1 MLPQLTRR
9 TLATITA
16 ALMVATACRGDQP
29 GVARPESGV
38 RVETIDG
45 KLRYT
50 NRLIDEHSPY
60 LQLHAHNPV
69 DWYPWGAAAFDKARR
84 EGKPIFL
91 SVGYSTCHWCH
102 VMEAESF
109 SDPGIAD
116 LMNRSFVSV
125 KVDREERPDI
135 DRIYMAYVQ
144 TMDSGGWPM
153 SVFLTADL
161 KPFLGASYLPPDDRG
176 GVLGFRSLLQRVNEL
191 WTQDRPRAL
200 RAADTGAR
208 LMTDMHAG
216 GARPTVPVGA
226 GALDDAFTA
235 IRTSFDPIDGGFGS
249 APKFPRPVVLTFL
262 LRDYAR
268 TGRKP
273 ALDMTLRTLDAM
285 ARGGIHDQLGGGF
298 HRYATDAAWRVPH
311 FEKMLYDQAQLA
323 VSYAEAYQ
331 VTKDAA
337 YAEVAR
343 DILDYTLRDM
353 RSPDGA
359 FFSAEDA
366 DSALAD
372 GSGARAEGAFYVWSA
387 DELRRVL
394 GREIGDLFAVHYGV
408 PGSGA
413 LPPRPAAQRAPQD
426 GGAAGSAASGSTA
439 LNGSNVLYGAH
450 TVAETARQFHRP
462 ESDVAAL
469 LAGAR
474 RTLLEARAKRPRPM
488 RDDKVLVAW
497 NGLMLS
503 ALARAAQI
511 FDDGRYLTAAREAA
525 QFVRAH
531 LYDEPDNRLIRRFRH
546 GHAAIDGMLEDY
558 AFLIQGLLDLYE
570 ASFDAEWLAWGIR
583 LQGQQDTLFWDPAGG
598 GYFSTSAGRPDV
610 LVRVKDDYDGA
621 EPAPNSI
628 AAMNLL
634 RLWQVTGRKEWR
646 DKADAVFDALAV
658 RLTRSGSA
666 LPQLASA
673 LDFGLSTPKQIVIA
687 GDRDG
692 ADTRTL
698 VNLVRSRFIPNKIV
712 LLADGGPDQ
721 AVIAKWLPFVGT
733 MQRLDGRATIYV
745 CQNYACRLPTSD
757 PMIAA
762 GLLDAR

>member
-1 MLPQLTRR
+1 MPRASIERLV
-9 TLATITA
+9 A
-16 ALMVATACRGDQP
+16 AAAVASIFAAGCGPSAISRH
-29 GVARPESGV
+29 ESGV

-45 KLRYT
+45 ALRYT

-69 DWYPWGAAAFDKARR
+69 DWYPWGEAAFAKARR
-84 EGKPIFL
+84 EGKAIFL

-109 SDPGIAD
+109 SDPAIAD
-116 LMNRSFVSV
+116 LMNQSFVSI

-153 SVFLTADL
+153 SVFLTPDL

-176 GVLGFRSLLQRVNEL
+176 GALGFRTLLQRVDAL
-191 WTQDRPRAL
+191 WTTDRARAL
-200 RAADTGAR
+200 RAADTGAK
-208 LMTDMHAG
+208 LMTDMQASSE
-216 GARPTVPVGA
+216 RQA
-226 GALDDAFTA
+226 GAVDANVLDDTFSS
-235 IRTSFDPIDGGFGS
+235 IHTSFDAVDGGFGS

-268 TGRKP
+268 TGRQP

-323 VSYAEAYQ
+323 VAYAEAYQ
-331 VTKDAA
+331 ITKDDA
-337 YAEVAR
+337 YAAVAR

-353 RSPDGA
+353 RSPDGG
-359 FFSAEDA
+359 FYSAEGA
-366 DSALAD
+366 DSAIA
-372 GSGARAEGAFYVWSA
+372 GGTGAPVEGAFYVWTVA
-387 DELRRVL
+387 ELRHTL
-394 GREIGDLFAVHYGV
+394 GGERADLFGFRYGMQ
-408 PGSGA
+408 PAGNFSAQEGA
-413 LPPRPAAQRAPQD
+413 RTPPAAGPSKSALD
-426 GGAAGSAASGSTA
+426 AA
-439 LNGSNVLYGAH
+439 NVLYGAH
-450 TVAETARQFHRP
+450 TIAQTARQFHQP
-462 ESDVAAL
+462 ESKVASEL
-469 LAGAR
+469 SEAR
-474 RTLLEARAKRPRPM
+474 RILHEARAKRPRPLL
-488 RDDKVLVAW
+488 DDKVLVAW

-503 ALARAAQI
+503 ALARSAAI
-511 FDDGRYLTAAREAA
+511 FNDARYLAAARDAA
-525 QFVRAH
+525 QFVRVH
-531 LYDEPDNRLIRRFRH
+531 LYDEAANRLTRRFRR
-546 GHAAIDGMLEDY
+546 GSADIDGMLEDY

-570 ASFDAEWLAWGIR
+570 ASFDVQWLSWAIR
-583 LQGQQDTLFWDPAGG
+583 LQDQQDRLFWDAAGG
-598 GYFSTSAGRPDV
+598 GYFSTSAGRPDI

-634 RLWQVTGRKEWR
+634 RLWQITDLKQWR
-646 DKADAVFDALAV
+646 DQADAVFGALAV
-658 RLTRSGSA
+658 RLKRSGSA

-687 GDRDG
+687 GDPDG
-692 ADTRTL
+692 PDTRAL
-698 VNLVRSRFIPNKIV
+698 VDLVRDRFMPNKIV
-712 LLADGGPDQ
+712 LLVDGGANQD
-721 AVIAKWLPFVGT
+721 ALAKWLPFLGT
-733 MQRLDGRATIYV
+733 MPRLNGRATIYV

-757 PMIAA
+757 PQTAA
-762 GLLDAR
+762 ALLDRR